1 MGIDIRDRL
10 MVGAYVNELGKFFN
24 RLIEEGDKDYDSYG
38 DRGEVIEVYFDY
50 MSPYYD
56 SEIDDWFVGY
66 RVNNEQEVGSS
77 LYESIHLLAEKFEA
91 VTGVPAVL
99 KGGAHVY

>member
-10 MVGAYVNELGKFFN
+10 MIGAYVNELGEFFN
-24 RLIEEGDKDYDSYG
+24 RLIEEGDEEYDSYG

-56 SEIDDWFVGY
+56 SDIDDWFVGY
-66 RVNNEQEVGSS
+66 CVKNEQEVGSS
-77 LYESIHLLAEKFEA
+77 LYESIHLLAEKFEE

>member
-1 MGIDIRDRL
+1 MSIDIRDRL
-10 MVGAYVNELGKFFN
+10 MVGAYVNELCEFFN
-24 RLIEEGDKDYDSYG
+24 RLIEEGDEEYDSFGNRY
-38 DRGEVIEVYFDY
+38 EVIEVYFDY

-56 SEIDDWFVGY
+56 SDIDYWFVGY

-77 LYESIHLLAEKFEA
+77 LYESIHLLAEKFEE